1 MNITGTFIATL
12 EPLGPFK
19 FECKPY
25 VLALSPIKI
34 PKADRKLVAWWKFDE
49 AEGGEA
55 ADSSGNNLIGTLN
68 GNPQWQPSGGK
79 VGGALSFDGVDD
91 YLDCGD
97 DSSLNITNAVTVT
110 AWVKLSE
117 SVEDQK
123 LVGNQDDLS
132 GGYKFGVFSNK
143 VELEIRDSGNVPTQ
157 NRLVEGGT
165 ALELG
170 TWYHL
175 VGTYC
180 QGGSIKTYVNG
191 KLDREVAVASLLA
204 PSTGTLK
211 IGREPFGNMY
221 LFNGL
226 MDEVSIYNYALSE
239 ADVAEIYSG
248 KSPLAVAPIATL
260 AAGEKQAGGGSGFV
274 PVLIIAVIAIA
285 VAGFAVHKIKAAV

>member
-1 MNITGTFIATL
+1 MTGSFIATL
-12 EPLGPFK
+12 EPLGPFE

-25 VLALSPIKI
+25 VLALSPVKI

-49 AEGGEA
+49 AEGDEA
-55 ADSSGNNLIGTLN
+55 ADSSGNNFIGTLS

-91 YLDCGD
+91 YLDCGSD
-97 DSSLNITNAVTVT
+97 PSLNVANAVTVA
-110 AWVKLSE
+110 AWIKLSE
-117 SVEDQK
+117 SVDDQK
-123 LVGNQDDLS
+123 IVSNQDDLS
-132 GGYKFGVFSNK
+132 GGYKFGIFSNK

-165 ALELG
+165 VLESD

-180 QGGSIKTYVNG
+180 QGGAIKTYVNG
-191 KLDREVAVASLLA
+191 KLDREVPVVSLLA
-204 PSTGTLK
+204 TSTGTLK
-211 IGREPFGNMY
+211 IGREPFGDMY

-248 KSPLAVAPIATL
+248 KSPLAVAPTAIL
-260 AAGEKQAGGGSGFV
+260 AAGEKQAGESSGFV
-274 PVLIIAVIAIA
+274 PILIIVVIAIA
-285 VAGFAVHKIKAAV
+285 AAGFAIHKIKAAV